1 MGRMLRTEKSMRL
14 LTAILLLFLLSTCTT
29 LKQRRQELIEQHNWS
44 DVRVANIKAGVVR
57 IGYTPDQVRAAWG
70 PPADIN
76 STYSANYSQV
86 QWVYYKIYTNGA
98 RYVYF
103 RDGHVSSMQNW

>member
-1 MGRMLRTEKSMRL
+1 MRL
-14 LTAILLLFLLSTCTT
+14 LTAILLLILLSSCTT
-29 LKQRRQELIEQHNWS
+29 LKERRQELIEQHNWS

-76 STYSANYSQV
+76 STYSANYTQT
-86 QWVYYKIYTNGA
+86 QWVYYKIYSNGA

-103 RDGHVSSMQNW
+103 RDGRVTSMQNW

>member
-1 MGRMLRTEKSMRL
+1 MRL
-14 LTAILLLFLLSTCTT
+14 LLCAFVAILLASCNT
-29 LKQRRQELIEQHNWS
+29 LKQQRQELIEQHNWS

-70 PPADIN
+70 RPADVN
-76 STYSANYSQV
+76 RTVSESYTRT
-86 QWVYYKIYTNGA
+86 QWVYYKLYTNGA

-103 RDGHVSSMQNW
+103 RDGRVTSMQNW